1 MKNILITGIT
11 GQDGIFLTDY
21 ILSREENVNI
31 VGISRATSNKQF
43 FKNLSF
49 INNLSVD
56 NVNLIN
62 IDLNNFSD
70 VSNFINDFK
79 PSVVYNLSGPSSP
92 SESIR
97 NKEKYIMIETIFNN
111 LTKALINSK
120 NLCNFFQ
127 ASSSEM
133 FEENVEGDLDEQSSF
148 SPNSPYA
155 VFKYNNHLKIKELKK
170 KYDWNIYSGIMFN
183 HESEFRS
190 NEYLIMSLINSAIQI
205 SKSEKNY
212 FNVGSLEYIRDW
224 SFAGDVAE
232 AIYSITNF
240 GQSSNYVIG
249 SGEGS
254 SIKKMIEIIFSKFG
268 LNYENFIQIDS
279 NLLRPGDPIRIVS
292 NPILLKKELSWKP
305 QLSFE
310 ELIDRCVTYKVKS

>member
-11 GQDGIFLTDY
+11 GQDGIFLTDT
-21 ILSREENVNI
+21 ILSKEKNINI
-31 VGISRATSNKQF
+31 VGVSRSISNKQL
-43 FKNLSF
+43 FKNLSS
-49 INNLSVD
+49 INNLQFN

-92 SESIR
+92 SESLK

-111 LTKALINSK
+111 ITKALINSK

-133 FEENVEGDLDEQSSF
+133 FEENTEGELDEQSSF

-155 VFKYNNHLKIKELKK
+155 VFKYNNHLKTKELKK

-183 HESEFRS
+183 HESEFRR
-190 NEYLIMSLINSAIQI
+190 NEYLVMSLINSAINI
-205 SKSEKNY
+205 SKGEKKY

-232 AIYSITNF
+232 AIYKITNF

-249 SGEGS
+249 SGEGN
-254 SIKKMIEIIFSKFG
+254 SIKKMVEIIFTKFG

-279 NLLRPGDPIRIVS
+279 GLLRPGDPIRIVS
-292 NPILLKKELSWKP
+292 NPLLLNKELSWKP

-310 ELIDRCVTYKVKS
+310 ELIERCISYKVKS

>member
-11 GQDGIFLTDY
+11 GQDGIFLTDN

-31 VGISRATSNKQF
+31 VGISRANSNKQF

-133 FEENVEGDLDEQSSF
+133 FEENVEGELDEQSSF

-292 NPILLKKELSWKP
+292 NPVLLKKELSWKP

>member
-11 GQDGIFLTDY
+11 GQDGIFLTDN

-133 FEENVEGDLDEQSSF
+133 FEENVEGELDEQSSF

>member
-11 GQDGIFLTDY
+11 GQDGIFLTKN
-21 ILSREENVNI
+21 ILSKEKNVNI

-43 FKNLSF
+43 FKNLSL
-49 INNLSVD
+49 INNERVN
-56 NVNLIN
+56 NVSLIN

-70 VSNFINDFK
+70 ISKFIKDFK

-92 SESIR
+92 SESIKNR
-97 NKEKYIMIETIFNN
+97 EKYILIENIFNN
-111 LTKALINSK
+111 LTKSLVDSK

-133 FEENVEGDLDEQSSF
+133 FEENIEIELDEQSSF

-155 VFKYNNHLKIKELKK
+155 VFKYNNHQKINELKK
-170 KYDWNIYSGIMFN
+170 KYDWKIYSGIMFN
-183 HESEFRS
+183 HESEFRG
-190 NEYLIMSLINSAIQI
+190 NGYLMMSLINSAIQI
-205 SKSEKNY
+205 SKGEKNY

-224 SFAGDVAE
+224 SFAGDVVE
-232 AIYSITNF
+232 AIYRITNF

-249 SGEGS
+249 SGKGN
-254 SIKKMIEIIFSKFG
+254 SIKKMIEIIYTKFG

-279 NLLRPGDPIRIVS
+279 GLLRPGDPIRIVS
-292 NPILLKKELSWKP
+292 NPLLLNKELSWKAK
-305 QLSFE
+305 LSFE
-310 ELIDRCVTYKVKS
+310 ELIDRCIRYKLKS

>member
-11 GQDGIFLTDY
+11 GQDGIFLTDN

-31 VGISRATSNKQF
+31 VGISRANSNKQF

-190 NEYLIMSLINSAIQI
+190 NEYLIMSLINSAIKI